1 MYFLYKPTDC
11 KNPILNYLD
20 HIINQVYLGGETPL
34 PKLFTTP
41 GFTEASAKAAI
52 ELAEQK
58 VYALQRFI
66 KRTIEKEIFTPII
79 QQEGYD
85 PKKAGLRLNW
95 GTPEKP
101 QIVIADILRAAE
113 LQLISQEEF
122 RSMMKKMGWE
132 LTAPSGKEAMRLKM
146 KAR

>member
-58 VYALQRFI
+58 VYVLQRFI
-66 KRTIEKEIFTPII
+66 KRAIEKEVFTPII

-101 QIVIADILRAAE
+101 QIVMGDILRAAE

-132 LTAPSGKEAMRLKM
+132 LAETQPTAESEAISIS
-146 KAR
+146 